1 MIMNFNELKN
11 FDFALSEINAIF
23 QKPLYR
29 IMNVKS
35 RRNNGLLYITRGEC
49 KYTFNGGDLTL
60 SEGSIAYLP
69 ISSAYTLT
77 VTSEFFE
84 NYRTNFM
91 LTIKGENVRF
101 SDVPIKLTDSATPE
115 CIEAMR
121 ALEESFRLEN
131 SSISKT
137 EKLCTVFSLLQNFS
151 GSPKS
156 LKLAPAVRY
165 IHEHLHESF
174 SIKTLSS
181 LCFLS
186 TTRFYALFKKEFGKT
201 PLEYKNKLLL
211 DRAIMLFNSYGI
223 SIAETSSM
231 LGFEN
236 PAYFSRFFK
245 KHMGI
250 SPKEFIKKFQ

>member
-1 MIMNFNELKN
+1 
-11 FDFALSEINAIF
+11 
-23 QKPLYR
+23 
-29 IMNVKS
+29 MNVKS
-35 RRNNGLLYITRGEC
+35 RRNNGFLYITRGEC
-49 KYTFNGGDLTL
+49 KYTFNGGGLTL

-69 ISSAYTLT
+69 IGGAYTLT

-91 LTIKGENVRF
+91 LTINGENVRF

-121 ALEESFRLEN
+121 TLEESFRLEN
-131 SSISKT
+131 NSISKT

-151 GSPKS
+151 GPPKS

-174 SIKTLSS
+174 NIKTLSS

-186 TTRFYALFKKEFGKT
+186 TTRFYALFEKEFGKT

-211 DRAIMLFNSYGI
+211 DAQLCFLIPMEFQLPKLHLCSALKALHI
-223 SIAETSSM
+223 SVDFLKSTWV
-231 LGFEN
+231 FHREN
-236 PAYFSRFFK
+236 LLKSRLRSQK
-245 KHMGI
+245 K
-250 SPKEFIKKFQ
+250 K